1 MDRRGCFITFEG
13 IEGVGKSTQATRL
26 ADWLDGQG
34 REVVRTREPGG
45 APLAE
50 RIRDLLKNAPHG
62 SVPASSELL
71 LIFAARAAHAEALLR
86 PALEQGQWVVCDRFV
101 DASVAY
107 QGAGRRLGRERVQ
120 ALADWLVPDLVP
132 DLTLLLDLPLDV
144 ASDRLDG
151 RGERDRF
158 EQENNHFFE
167 RVREAYLALAKR
179 EPRRVHVIDASG
191 TVDAVAA
198 RCRAVVSK
206 YLDGGAHAG

>member
-198 RCRAVVSK
+198 RCRAVVSN
-206 YLDGGAHAG
+206 YLDGGTHAG